1 MTFRDRLNRA
11 SFSKED
17 VMRKAFFCRIV
28 ALVIWLVV
36 APTPRAAA
44 ETMAYVSDSP
54 GSSAPYWLA
63 KEVGLFKK
71 NGLDIELLFI
81 NGSSRAVQSLVAGDL
96 TFTGPVG
103 TSAMNGRMAGGD
115 IAIIHS
121 LVNTL
126 PYYIVGNPAIKSAED
141 LKGRSAATHIP
152 GTSADFALRL
162 ALLRYGI
169 PYTDIKA
176 VMVGGAPERIAAVM
190 TKQLDFAVVTE
201 SGKLQGEKAG
211 LKMILDMAKQ
221 NIPFQFTCT
230 VTSRKMIQAH
240 PEKVMG
246 VVKAMI
252 EAVHYFKNHK
262 EEAIKIMQKY
272 TRGVERS
279 ILEKTHDAYNNLF
292 VEDGYPTIEGLANT
306 LKVQSSWDPK
316 AARAKVDD
324 FVDLRFV
331 NELKGSGFVKQLYS
345 QRQVTK

>member
-1 MTFRDRLNRA
+1 
-11 SFSKED
+11 
-17 VMRKAFFCRIV
+17 MRKAILGPIV
-28 ALVIWLVV
+28 VLMIVLTI
-36 APTPRAAA
+36 APLQQASAK

-54 GSSAPYWLA
+54 GSTTPYWVA
-63 KEVGLFKK
+63 QEVGLFKK
-71 NGLDIELLFI
+71 YGLDMDLLFI

-115 IAIIHS
+115 ITIIHS

-126 PYYIVGNPAIKSAED
+126 PYYIVGNRAIKSPED

-169 PYTDIKA
+169 AYTDIKA

-190 TKQLDFAVVTE
+190 TGQLDFAVVTE

-211 LKMILDMAKQ
+211 LKVILDMAKQ

-230 VTSRKMIQAH
+230 VTSRKMIQTN
-240 PEKVMG
+240 PGKVMSL
-246 VVKAMI
+246 VKAMI
-252 EAVHYFKNHK
+252 EAVHYFKTHK
-262 EEAIKIMQKY
+262 EETIKIMHKY
-272 TRGVERS
+272 TRGQKRS
-279 ILEKTHDAYNNLF
+279 VLEGTFEAYKELL

-306 LKVQSSWDPK
+306 LKVQSSWDLK
-316 AARAKVDD
+316 AAQAKVDD

-331 NELKGSGFVKQLYS
+331 DELKKTGFIDRLYS
-345 QRQVTK
+345 QRAAAK